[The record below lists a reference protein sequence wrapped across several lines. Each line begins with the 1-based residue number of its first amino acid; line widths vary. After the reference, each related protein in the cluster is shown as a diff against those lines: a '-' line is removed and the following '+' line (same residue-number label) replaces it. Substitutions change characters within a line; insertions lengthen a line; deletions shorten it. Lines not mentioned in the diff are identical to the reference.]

1 MYFSGLLLL
10 GKDNVKKTNI
20 ITKIINHD
28 IKKYKEC
35 HIFCDVYKVKEYA
48 NVINDCSITSLNEYS
63 KFVFNH
69 IIKSV
74 KSQNDEMKTLII
86 IDAVSLPSFIDFP
99 LKPNI
104 VSDDIF
110 KNNKLSII
118 ITIKE
123 LPNTFHSRSGGSVIN
138 TGIHFVIDEKLFLSS
153 HDCHCFDTD
162 KSGCLEPLVGN
173 PVQKINDLIINIINS
188 MNKMLESEKKRIK
201 KKHSN
206 ICIYINNIMTLI
218 RYFEL
223 YDINVIEKIDMVEV
237 WNILLKK
244 ISIKIGSEICENID
258 KFDRSESC
266 SLFLKSLELGMMYE
280 KLGEVIE
287 EEENNGGNRIIRG
300 RRRVRNP
307 NIKRLYNFFLEDD
320 VNDFGEYDYEL
331 YTSIKNQN
339 TNNNNNNNND
349 DDGGDDMIFVAK

>member
-1 MYFSGLLLL
+1 MSFSGLLLL

-20 ITKIINHD
+20 ITKIIDHD

-35 HIFCDVYKVKEYA
+35 HIFCDVHKVKEYV
-48 NVINDCSITSLNEYS
+48 NVTNDCSITSLNEYS

-99 LKPNI
+99 PKPNI

-118 ITIKE
+118 ITVKE
-123 LPNTFHSRSGGSVIN
+123 LPNTFHFRSGSLVIN

-162 KSGCLEPLVGN
+162 KSGSLEPLVGN
-173 PVQKINDLIINIINS
+173 PVQKINDLIIDIINS
-188 MNKMLESEKKRIK
+188 MDKMLKSEKERIK

-206 ICIYINNIMTLI
+206 IYIYINNIMTLI

-223 YDINVIEKIDMVEV
+223 YDINIIEKTDMLEV

-244 ISIKIGSEICENID
+244 ISIKIGSEIRENID

-266 SLFLKSLELGMMYE
+266 SLFLKSLEFGMMYE
-280 KLGEVIE
+280 KLGELI
-287 EEENNGGNRIIRG
+287 EEENNGSNRIIRG

-307 NIKRLYNFFLEDD
+307 NIKTLYNFFLKDD
-320 VNDFGEYDYEL
+320 VNDSGEYDYEL
-331 YTSIKNQN
+331 YTSVKNQN
-339 TNNNNNNNND
+339 TNTNNNNNNND
-349 DDGGDDMIFVAK
+349 DDDDMMIFVAK